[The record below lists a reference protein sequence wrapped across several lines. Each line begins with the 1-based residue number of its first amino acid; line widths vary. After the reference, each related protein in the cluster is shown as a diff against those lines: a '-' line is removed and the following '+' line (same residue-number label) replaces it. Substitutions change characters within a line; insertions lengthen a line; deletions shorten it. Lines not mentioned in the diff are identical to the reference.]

1 MAEAERSAEPVR
13 MTLDWLPGRFVVC
26 RFAHDQPLPRWVV
39 DALAPST
46 TNLVCVTRTDGE
58 LSLVIDETKLPID
71 LDPATPVQ
79 RDFIALRIAGIVDF
93 ALIGVF
99 SRLTAP
105 LAAAGVSVFLISTY
119 DTDLILV
126 REKDRARAIE
136 ALQAVA
142 EVEL

>member
-1 MAEAERSAEPVR
+1 MTNPER
-13 MTLDWLPGRFVVC
+13 MTLEWLPGKFVVC
-26 RFAHDQPLPRWVV
+26 RFAHDRPLPRWVV
-39 DALAPST
+39 DALERST

-58 LSLVIDETKLPID
+58 LSLVIDETRLPGD

-79 RDFIALRIAGIVDF
+79 RDFIALRIVGIVDF

-99 SRLTAP
+99 ARLTAP
-105 LAAAGVSVFLISTY
+105 LAAADVSVFLISTY

-136 ALQAVA
+136 ALCGVA
-142 EVEL
+142 DAR